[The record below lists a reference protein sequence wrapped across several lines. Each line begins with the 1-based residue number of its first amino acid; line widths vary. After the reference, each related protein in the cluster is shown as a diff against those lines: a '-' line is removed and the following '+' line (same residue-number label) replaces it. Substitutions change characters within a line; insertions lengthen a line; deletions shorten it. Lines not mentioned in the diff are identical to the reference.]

1 LTEPAPTNI
10 TTIMKTAVVVLA
22 IVAAVAEGAP
32 QYWNPTSFRNSLFS
46 SPAFTRVSNDASTL
60 NSAID
65 TINSAIGTIK
75 SAVPYVDLPT
85 VSSSGFA
92 ATPTLNSFPA
102 VAAPAVAAPA
112 VAAVPAG
119 VKVSECPNYP
129 FCAGFEVSEA
139 VPSTQYTSHPQPI
152 NLPRSYRQDCKQIKD
167 IQYNQVA
174 ENECETVTEEK
185 CYFNTVYKNRCM
197 EETEEVCEEKCDDDG
212 KNCEVTDDCQE
223 LMKTVCGE
231 VAEPEEVCNDVKKQ
245 ECQVVNKKK
254 PQQVTRTICP
264 EDPEWEQYQEDEDE
278 EEEEGEGE
286 E

>member
-1 LTEPAPTNI
+1 
-10 TTIMKTAVVVLA
+10 MKTAVVVLA

-46 SPAFTRVSNDASTL
+46 SPAFTRV
-60 NSAID
+60 
-65 TINSAIGTIK
+65 
-75 SAVPYVDLPT
+75 
-85 VSSSGFA
+85 SGFA

-139 VPSTQYTSHPQPI
+139 VPTTQYVSKPQPV

-197 EETEEVCEEKCDDDG
+197 EETEEVC
-212 KNCEVTDDCQE
+212 
-223 LMKTVCGE
+223 
-231 VAEPEEVCNDVKKQ
+231 NDVKKQ

-278 EEEEGEGE
+278 EEEGEGE